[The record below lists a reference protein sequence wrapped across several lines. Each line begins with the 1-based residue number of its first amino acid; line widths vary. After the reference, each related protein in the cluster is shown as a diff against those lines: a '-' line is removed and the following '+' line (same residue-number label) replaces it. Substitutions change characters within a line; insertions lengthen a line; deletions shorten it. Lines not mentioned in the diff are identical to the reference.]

1 MINNPFPRGDPYP
14 LHDGRVTV
22 RRQLGAIA
30 RLSPDARPIIAA
42 ILTDGK
48 QK

>member
-1 MINNPFPRGDPYP
+1 MGW
-14 LHDGRVTV
+14 L
-22 RRQLGAIA
+22 LGAIA